1 MPQVTN
7 LDPSLQPKLPPHTP
21 RLLRIALT
29 FIMGIVDPRDI
40 NSVYALHLGFWDDLL
55 RRF

>member
-7 LDPSLQPKLPPHTP
+7 LDPPLQAKLPPYTP

-29 FIMGIVDPRDI
+29 FIMGIVNPRDI

-55 RRF
+55 RLF